1 MARVWDD
8 SQARGTGLLV
18 MLAIA
23 NYAKADGSGAW
34 PAIGTLARDCRLSV
48 RAIQDIIRRLDAA
61 GELRVERGAGPS
73 GVNLYTVTP
82 GAGAGSAGG
91 AESAGAEVQ
100 ILHRGGAD
108 LRTPSVRKSAPYP
121 LVNHHRSYTQQG
133 ARVSVAEMT
142 HAECRVAAMVRAVPG
157 AANIGD
163 GEIVGHLRDV
173 ISALPSSPD
182 DDALVADALRFRD
195 YWADKRAGKSGPW
208 KSWRTSMTNW
218 FSRTQS
224 TRLPPPG
231 ARGSST
237 APDFS
242 GINQVADAIRAQE
255 RGASR

>member
-1 MARVWDD
+1 
-8 SQARGTGLLV
+8 
-18 MLAIA
+18 
-23 NYAKADGSGAW
+23 
-34 PAIGTLARDCRLSV
+34 
-48 RAIQDIIRRLDAA
+48 
-61 GELRVERGAGPS
+61 
-73 GVNLYTVTP
+73 
-82 GAGAGSAGG
+82 
-91 AESAGAEVQ
+91 
-100 ILHRGGAD
+100 
-108 LRTPSVRKSAPYP
+108 
-121 LVNHHRSYTQQG
+121 
-133 ARVSVAEMT
+133 MT

-224 TRLPPPG
+224 TRLAAPG
-231 ARGSST
+231 ARGSR